1 MEAYWNRRN
10 SSRREV
16 KLNKD
21 FGLSWV
27 KGLANKPLKLT
38 PLTAWRENVEYLMT
52 SRKTQTLIRPPVAFQ
67 NIMERALTGGAD
79 SVMLEWVPEGL
90 EVTWRVGNTGLGTV
104 VKSNEG
110 NRIIRFIVRAAGL
123 ERLDRGVLDVQ
134 IAGQSREVSV
144 ESYEHFGEWA
154 YRLRVVPIRKRRRT

>member
-1 MEAYWNRRN
+1 
-10 SSRREV
+10 V
-16 KLNKD
+16 KLYKD
-21 FGLSWV
+21 FGLNWV
-27 KGLANKPLKLT
+27 RGLANKPPKLT
-38 PLTAWRENVEYLMT
+38 PLTDWRENVGYLMT

-79 SVMLEWVPEGL
+79 AVLLEWVPEGL

-123 ERLDRGVLDVQ
+123 ERRDRGVLAVEVT
-134 IAGQSREVSV
+134 GQTREVSV
-144 ESYEHFGEWA
+144 ESYDHFGEWA
-154 YRLRVVPIRKRRRT
+154 YRLSLAPARKRRRT